1 MLNWNRKEVK
11 ALFVS
16 FKTVFCHE
24 LRFHISVLPF
34 ILLTIVDWYYF
45 WGIDNTAR
53 ITKFL
58 FSHILPA
65 KLAIISWANQREVVH
80 ENTAIVPAPQISH
93 AFFLDKL
100 YESSFFSLW
109 LA

>member
-1 MLNWNRKEVK
+1 MLNWNREEVK

-34 ILLTIVDWYYF
+34 ILLTIVDWRYF

-65 KLAIISWANQREVVH
+65 KLAILGKYFVSEPERSVLRKHYYSAG
-80 ENTAIVPAPQISH
+80 
-93 AFFLDKL
+93 
-100 YESSFFSLW
+100 SSN
-109 LA
+109 